1 MRMHRSSR
9 SDTARSVPL
18 RDRSRLR
25 WLRAAAFAVALAAA
39 VQVVQAAERPKLVL
53 QITVDQLRGDM
64 LPRFR
69 DRFGPGGFRRLIEQG
84 VWYTNAHYGTG
95 NTFTSSGHAVLVTGA
110 DTAEHGMVANRWF
123 DRELGKKINCMFD
136 PEHGLSPRNLGS
148 TTISDELVVASGGVS
163 RAFAVSGKDRSAII
177 PAGHRGIAY
186 WYDDETG
193 RFGHS
198 SWYGSPAAWVQAWNE
213 ANPAAQYRGREWT
226 PLPAARAG
234 FTDAMTVNEHA
245 RPTPGIGQAF
255 PHKLPEQADQK
266 LFGALPELPV
276 FNEFTLAFA
285 RELMQRE
292 KLGRGP
298 ATDYLSVSL
307 SQLDYTGHG
316 FGPNSLEYADSMLRL
331 DATLAAFLTYVDEQV
346 GAGRTLFV
354 LSADHGTD
362 EIPEVRS
369 SERFDAGRLYPDK
382 LREQMN
388 HALASR
394 FGVDVDLVV
403 AFEPPGLYL
412 DRARIATL
420 RLDATAVENAL
431 AEEMR
436 KVPGVAYALTR
447 SDLLAGRLPQT
458 ALMRRMQRAFHPKR
472 SGDVVIVQKQF
483 WFLYH
488 EPDCC
493 GAMHGSPYSY
503 DTHVPV
509 IFAGPGIAP
518 ATVRREVEP
527 ASVAPTI
534 AALLGIE
541 APSGS
546 SVGPLEEVLDAD

>member
-1 MRMHRSSR
+1 M
-9 SDTARSVPL
+9 L
-18 RDRSRLR
+18 
-25 WLRAAAFAVALAAA
+25 AAGLAAA
-39 VQVVQAAERPKLVL
+39 VQVAEAAERPKLVL

-69 DRFGPGGFRRLIEQG
+69 DRFGPGGFRRLMDQG

-95 NTFTSSGHAVLVTGA
+95 NTLTSSGHAVLVTGA
-110 DTAEHGMVANRWF
+110 DTTEHGMVANRWF
-123 DRELGKKINCMFD
+123 DRDLRKTINCMFD

-148 TTISDELVVASGGVS
+148 TTVGDELVAASGGGS

-177 PAGHRGIAY
+177 PAGHRGVAY

-193 RFGHS
+193 RFDHS
-198 SWYGSPAAWVQAWNE
+198 SWYGPSAAWVKTWND
-213 ANPAAQYRGREWT
+213 AQPVAQYRGSEWT
-226 PLPAARAG
+226 PLPASQAG
-234 FTDAMTVNEHA
+234 FTDAMTTNEHA
-245 RPTPGIGQAF
+245 RPTPGIGLRF
-255 PHKLPEQADQK
+255 PHKLPEQSDPK
-266 LFGALPELPV
+266 LFGALLEFPV

-331 DATLAAFLTYVDEQV
+331 DATLAAFFTYVDEQV
-346 GAGRTLFV
+346 GAGRTLVV

-382 LREQMN
+382 LRAQMN
-388 HALASR
+388 RALGSR
-394 FGVDVDLVV
+394 FGVDVDLVA

-412 DRARIATL
+412 DRAQIAAL

-436 KVPGVAYALTR
+436 KMPGVAHALTR

-458 ALMRRMQRAFHPKR
+458 AVMRRMQRAFHPQR

-509 IFAGPGIAP
+509 IFSGAGIKP
-518 ATVRREVEP
+518 ATVRREIEP
-527 ASVAPTI
+527 ASIAPTI

-546 SVGPLEEVLDAD
+546 SAGPLEEVLGED